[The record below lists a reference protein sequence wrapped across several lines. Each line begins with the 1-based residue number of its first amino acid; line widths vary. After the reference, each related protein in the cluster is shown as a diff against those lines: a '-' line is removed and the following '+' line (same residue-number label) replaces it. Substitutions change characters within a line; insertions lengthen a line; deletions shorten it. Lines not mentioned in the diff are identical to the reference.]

1 MYPFQ
6 EKTMDASSSAVSY
19 SPQEKAIASGS
30 YIGNSEES
38 ACHARFQ
45 NMFRRC
51 FKNMVPYVDVKR
63 AKYFTE
69 SMKETEGQPLVLRYA
84 LAMKHLAE
92 KLPVYIEEGQLLVGR
107 VGTDKGRYGLLY
119 PEIIGDIMGEG
130 LDAAKNNLSAPLHI
144 DDDDLRFV
152 KENIVP
158 YWQDKAFHKKLIQ
171 SVPVEMRKFT
181 YATADGSVPRPY
193 VGEQA
198 SMNGCLQWVPDYEK
212 IIRKGAA
219 AIRAEAEARIAALD
233 RNNARDMW
241 EKQFFLKAM
250 MTICDAIILWARRHA
265 EQARRLAAVEKDP
278 VRRAELETIAENC
291 SRVPELP
298 AGTFHQAMQSMWFVQ
313 SFVRL
318 ERCVGF
324 MLGNGRLDQYLY
336 PYYKADREAGRLTD
350 DQVMELLDCLWLQ
363 EAQFVNLPISA
374 QSATQHEGYAHWE
387 AVTVGGQTRDGQD
400 ATNELSYLILRSR
413 RECPLQQPDLAARI
427 HARSPEAF
435 LWAVAET
442 VKVGQGFPKIY
453 NDEEIIPLHL
463 AKGAP
468 LLDIMDYCAS
478 GCTEIRMPN
487 VDSYTSPC
495 TQTNCT
501 AAVETTLFNGRL
513 KSFGEELFSVE
524 TGDPCSFRTWEEFWG
539 AFRTQLQFMMRY
551 ALFLQYQIQQMRG
564 QTYAAPLEDALH
576 DKAFAAC
583 MDLDTPLSIPG
594 TLDLGFVEC
603 IGFATAVDSLA
614 AVKQFVF
621 DEKVLTMRELLD
633 ALECN
638 FEGKEHIRRM
648 LRSGHC
654 YGNNDPYA
662 DSIGRD
668 IEATC
673 QEILSRNFD
682 HTGVHLDLRMVSIT
696 ANIPFGRVLAASP
709 NGRLAGMPVSD
720 GSSASQGMDVNGPTA
735 VLLSNFHTK
744 NWASTARAARLLNI
758 KFTPGAVE
766 GDEGTRRLVSFFRA
780 FCDLKLWHVQFN
792 VINQKTLLAAQKDP
806 QKYRNLMVRVAGYSA
821 YFVELST
828 ALQND
833 IISRNAHNEFG
844 AAR

>member
-1 MYPFQ
+1 MN
-6 EKTMDASSSAVSY
+6 TSLTSVSY
-19 SPQEKAIASGS
+19 SPQEQAIATGS
-30 YIGNSEES
+30 CVGKNNPPSY
-38 ACHARFQ
+38 HARFQ
-45 NMFRRC
+45 KIFRRC
-51 FKNMVPYVDVKR
+51 FENMVPYVDVNR

-69 SMKETEGQPLVLRYA
+69 SMKETEGLPLVLRYA

-92 KLPVYIEEGQLLVGR
+92 KLPVYIEEDQLLVGR
-107 VGTDKGRYGLLY
+107 VGTNKGRYGLLY

-130 LDAAKNNLSAPLHI
+130 LEAAQNNLSAPLHV
-144 DDDDLRFV
+144 DVEDLRFV
-152 KENIVP
+152 KEKIVP
-158 YWQDKAFHKKLIQ
+158 YWKDKAFHKKLIQ
-171 SVPVEMRKFT
+171 SIPNEFRKFT
-181 YATADGSVPRPY
+181 YATPDGSVPRPY

-198 SMNGCLQWVPDYEK
+198 SMNGCLQWVPDYDK

-219 AIRAEAEARIAALD
+219 AIRKEAEERLAHLD
-233 RNNARDMW
+233 RNNAKDLW
-241 EKQFFLKAM
+241 EKEFFLKAM
-250 MTICDAIILWARRHA
+250 VTICNALVIWANRHA
-265 EQARRLAAVEKDP
+265 EAARRLAAAESDP
-278 VRRAELETIAENC
+278 IRRVELENIAENC
-291 SRVPELP
+291 MRVPEFP
-298 AGTFHQAMQSMWFVQ
+298 AETFHQAMQSMWFVQ
-313 SFVRL
+313 SMVRL

-324 MLGNGRLDQYLY
+324 MLGNGRMDQYLY
-336 PYYKADREAGRLTD
+336 PYYKADIESGRLD
-350 DQVMELLDCLWLQ
+350 DEKVLELLDCLWLQ
-363 EAQFVNLPISA
+363 EAQFLNLPISA

-387 AVTVGGQTRDGQD
+387 AATVGGQTSDGQD

-413 RECPLQQPDLAARI
+413 RECPLQQPDLAVRI

-442 VKVGQGFPKIY
+442 VKVGQGFPKLY

-513 KSFGEELFSVE
+513 KSYGEDLFSME
-524 TGDPCSFRTWEEFWG
+524 TGDPCTFRTWEEFWD
-539 AFRTQLQFMMRY
+539 AFKKQIQFMMRY
-551 ALFLQYQIQQMRG
+551 ALFLQYQIQEQRG
-564 QTYAAPLEDALH
+564 QTYAAPMEDALH

-583 MDLDTPLSIPG
+583 MDLDTPRNIPG

-614 AVKQFVF
+614 AIKQFVF
-621 DEKVLTMRELLD
+621 DDKVFTMRELLD

-638 FEGKEHIRRM
+638 FEGKEHVRRV

-662 DSIGRD
+662 DNIGRD
-668 IEATC
+668 IEAAC
-673 QEILSRNFD
+673 QEILSQNFMN
-682 HTGVHLDLRMVSIT
+682 TGVHLDLRMVSIT
-696 ANIPFGRVLAASP
+696 ANIPFGRILGASP

-735 VLLSNFHTK
+735 VLLSNFHSK
-744 NWASTARAARLLNI
+744 NWASTSRAARLLNI
-758 KFTPGAVE
+758 KFTPGAVA
-766 GDEGTRRLVSFFRA
+766 GDEGTRRLISFFRA

-792 VINQKTLLAAQKDP
+792 VINQKTLIDAQKNP
-806 QKYRNLMVRVAGYSA
+806 KKYRNLMVRVAGYSA

-833 IISRNAHNEFG
+833 IISRNAHNDFG
-844 AAR
+844 AA